1 MCAARLFASDC
12 RRLVADALKD
22 SISELRKDE
31 EKRVSQYV
39 RGEISKSDRG

>member
-1 MCAARLFASDC
+1 MCATRLFASDC

-39 RGEISKSDRG
+39 QGEASKSYRR